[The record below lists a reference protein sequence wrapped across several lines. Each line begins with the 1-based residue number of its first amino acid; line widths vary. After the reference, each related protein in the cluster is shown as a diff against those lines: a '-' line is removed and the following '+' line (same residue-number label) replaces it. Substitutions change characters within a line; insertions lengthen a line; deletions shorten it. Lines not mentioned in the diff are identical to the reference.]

1 MFTTKVGGS
10 LPAAMATS
18 EPSDR
23 SSLLAV
29 RVAIVIII
37 VASVMPH
44 LMHRKCTDKYQGKM
58 IGSVCSR
65 GPRIVQ

>member
-44 LMHRKCTDKYQGKM
+44 LKH
-58 IGSVCSR
+58 
-65 GPRIVQ
+65 